1 MLSPL
6 LEPELSS
13 SDDDEIEIIKVSSK
27 PVSPMP
33 IIADNDED
41 EDDDSE
47 EIEVTATT
55 RAVPAVIPATAAA
68 KANVFVTET
77 PRSPRLS
84 TNLLSDQ
91 LTSPYS
97 ELPSIAPKSPMKS
110 PVLGD
115 TLPPLLPSKI
125 NISKRKRLLPF
136 STVTAAIPDLHS
148 DGIPSNPENMNPVLT
163 PSKLR
168 SFSSPV
174 RPLPQF
180 QQKRAPSLQD
190 RPIPVLSP
198 PPPSPGSTI
207 SESSE
212 EVLTPKSQTTAGPSS
227 SEERSVIAGP
237 SKLSASYRSVT
248 SPLASKVRGPLALKQ
263 TRVEMN
269 LDRDILK
276 WRRLLD
282 QARQAEKYQA
292 KKKDDEKLQE
302 VTGKW
307 REAAQKAANELFEL
321 ATEKIDRL
329 GGFEEFVQ
337 RQKEREEAVK
347 KNNILDG
354 ELDYEALTE
363 EEKERFDEMKE
374 EYEEEIRQYEE
385 PKEIL
390 PTEFTLEY
398 MLKSL
403 NVDYKLIFPAEGD
416 DEGDDEEDEI

>member
-6 LEPELSS
+6 LEPDLSS

-27 PVSPMP
+27 PVSPIP
-33 IIADNDED
+33 IIED
-41 EDDDSE
+41 EEDDDDGDSE

-55 RAVPAVIPATAAA
+55 RAVPAVTPATAAA
-68 KANVFVTET
+68 KANVLVTET
-77 PRSPRLS
+77 SSPRLS
-84 TNLLSDQ
+84 NNLLSDQ
-91 LTSPYS
+91 LSSPYS
-97 ELPSIAPKSPMKS
+97 ELPSVASKSPMKS

-148 DGIPSNPENMNPVLT
+148 DGITSNPESMKPVLT

-212 EVLTPKSQTTAGPSS
+212 EVSTPKSQTTLGPAS

-248 SPLASKVRGPLALKQ
+248 SPLASKVRGPLAPKQ

-302 VTGKW
+302 VTEKW
-307 REAAQKAANELFEL
+307 REIAQKAANELFEL

-374 EYEEEIRQYEE
+374 EYEEEIKQYEE

-403 NVDYKLIFPAEGD
+403 NVNYKLIFPAEGD
-416 DEGDDEEDEI
+416 DEEDDEEDDI

>member
-6 LEPELSS
+6 LEPDLSS
-13 SDDDEIEIIKVSSK
+13 SDDEIEIIKVSSK

-33 IIADNDED
+33 IIPDEEEDD
-41 EDDDSE
+41 EDDSE

-55 RAVPAVIPATAAA
+55 RAVPAATPATAAA
-68 KANVFVTET
+68 KANVLVPET
-77 PRSPRLS
+77 PINPRFS
-84 TNLLSDQ
+84 NNPLSDQ
-91 LTSPYS
+91 LSSPYS
-97 ELPSIAPKSPMKS
+97 ELRSVSSKSPMKS

-136 STVTAAIPDLHS
+136 STTPVSIPDLHS
-148 DGIPSNPENMNPVLT
+148 DGIPSNPESMKPVLT

-207 SESSE
+207 SESPE
-212 EVLTPKSQTTAGPSS
+212 EISTPKSQTAMPPVS
-227 SEERSVIAGP
+227 SEKRSVIAGP

-302 VTGKW
+302 VTEKW

-337 RQKEREEAVK
+337 RQKERQEAVK

-363 EEKERFDEMKE
+363 EEKQRFDEMKE
-374 EYEEEIRQYEE
+374 EYEEEIKQYEE
-385 PKEIL
+385 PNDIL

-398 MLKSL
+398 MLQSL
-403 NVDYKLIFPAEGD
+403 NVNYKLIFPAEGD
-416 DEGDDEEDEI
+416 DEEDDEEYDI